1 MAVKLILV
9 GLLACL
15 TVRQQ
20 AHWADDVAL
29 WRRAAVVA
37 PSSPRAA
44 LNLAMAYRKSGQIE
58 KAVTWLIRSAALIE
72 ASADGDRYR
81 PYLRAQ
87 IVGMEI
93 TGHSVC
99 HEWLL
104 SSYC

>member
-1 MAVKLILV
+1 MAVKLVLV
-9 GLLACL
+9 GLLVCL

-20 AHWADDVAL
+20 AVWVDDVAL
-29 WRRAAVVA
+29 WRQAVVVA
-37 PSSPRAA
+37 PHSPRAA

-72 ASADGDRYR
+72 ASADGARYR
-81 PYLRAQ
+81 PYLSAQ

-93 TGHSVC
+93 TGHPVC